1 MEESKVKVL
10 YIGGYSRS
18 GSTILLRLLGQ
29 IEGFFS
35 IGEMTYVWQRSFVEN
50 QLCGC
55 GQPFRECPF
64 WTQVIEEA
72 FGGFEQV
79 DVAEI
84 RDLRAAVQG
93 NHNLPYLMFPRLRT
107 AAYRQKLQSYTA
119 LLGKLYRAIRRVSGS
134 DVIIDS
140 SKVPPYAFVLHE
152 APDIDLHVLHLVRDS
167 RATAYSWQRKKAR
180 PEIYWK
186 KEYMDRYSPVRSSL
200 EWALMNRMLQSTD
213 RDGSSYRLLRY
224 EDFVSQ
230 PRETLVELLHW
241 MGEDASRLPF
251 LDNEHT
257 VHLRTDHTVS
267 GNPNRF
273 QQGIVKIRPDVE
285 WRDKMT
291 WDQKYLVTALTW
303 PLLRRYGYL
312 GRNQPGQEPAAMA
325 AGVEPAEGQPIFEAE
340 ISSPK
345 EK

>member
-35 IGEMTYVWQRSFVEN
+35 VGEMTYIWQRSFVEN

-55 GQPFRECPF
+55 GQPFRECEF
-64 WTQVIEEA
+64 WNAVIKKA
-72 FGGFEQV
+72 FGGFDQL
-79 DVAEI
+79 DIDHI
-84 RDLRAAVQG
+84 RSLREAVQG
-93 NHNLPYLMFPRLRT
+93 NINLPYLMYPVLRT
-107 AAYRQKLQSYTA
+107 AAYRQKLQDYTT
-119 LLGKLYRAIRRVSGS
+119 LLGKLYHAMRAVSGS
-134 DVIIDS
+134 NVIIDS

-152 APDIDLHVLHLVRDS
+152 VPDVDLHIVHLVRDS

-186 KEYMDRYSPVRSSL
+186 KEYMERYSPIRSSL
-200 EWALMNRMLQSTD
+200 EWDVMNRMLQSTD
-213 RDGSSYRLLRY
+213 RNGSNYRLLRY
-224 EDFVSQ
+224 EDFVTQ
-230 PRETLVELLHW
+230 PRETLESLLDW
-241 MGEDASRLPF
+241 LGQDASRLPF
-251 LDNEHT
+251 MENEHT

-285 WRDKMT
+285 WREKMT
-291 WDQKYLVTALTW
+291 WDQRYLVTGLTW
-303 PLLRRYGYL
+303 PLLWQYGYL
-312 GRNQPGQEPAAMA
+312 GRNQS
-325 AGVEPAEGQPIFEAE
+325 GVQPEPAEGKPVFDAE
-340 ISSPK
+340 ISPSK